1 MREIKFRAWRKQ
13 ENKMI
18 HWGHIAVAWTAGA
31 LRDDPFTIV
40 MQYTGLKDRNSVEI
54 YEGDL
59 LIQQL
64 IRYSPYHPNED
75 PEIVV
80 FNTGCF
86 CLAHKSGFTKRM
98 NELSMVNEES
108 EVIGNIYQNPEL
120 LK

>member
-54 YEGDL
+54 YESDIVKTAYGVEVIEYYKNGFYFGNPLHD
-59 LIQQL
+59 
-64 IRYSPYHPNED
+64 NWDAED
-75 PEIVV
+75 V
-80 FNTGCF
+80 
-86 CLAHKSGFTKRM
+86 
-98 NELSMVNEES
+98 
-108 EVIGNIYQNPEL
+108 EVIGNIYEHPDLIKNYPE
-120 LK
+120 K